1 MNLVKMAGL
10 IPGMNLYNAG
20 LASVA
25 ASAEEVAACTAL
37 YQSLRALVVK
47 VGIPGSLVPE
57 DPNLFIKLAS
67 SGPANGALRSALA
80 QLGPFVAHPLAQN
93 VLTSTLGPVIA
104 AQDEKSL
111 MSLMGKLVE
120 RQLIPTP
127 DEDVSL
133 PEYISS
139 TLLPHFAGKLAPPSV
154 AHDDGNHVPV
164 ISTCRSCGFT
174 QVS

>member
-1 MNLVKMAGL
+1 MNLIKLAGL
-10 IPGMNLYNAG
+10 VPGLNVFNAG

-25 ASAEEVAACTAL
+25 ASPSEVAACTAL
-37 YQSLRALVVK
+37 YQSLRSLVVK
-47 VGIPGSLVPE
+47 VGFPPGLIPE
-57 DPNLFIKLAS
+57 DPNLFVKLAS

-80 QLGPFVAHPLAQN
+80 QLGPFVAHPIAQN
-93 VLTSTLGPVIA
+93 VLTSALGPVIA
-104 AQDEKSL
+104 AQDEESL

-127 DEDVSL
+127 ADDVSL
-133 PEYISS
+133 PEYIAS
-139 TLLPHFAGKLAPPSV
+139 TLLPHFAGKIAPPDVSRDV
-154 AHDDGNHVPV
+154 GQHMPV